1 MNQVRAWINAAR
13 LRTLPLSVSGILV
26 GAGLASFYGSFQP
39 VIFWLAIFTTIG
51 FQVTSNF
58 ANDYGDGIKGT
69 DNQNR
74 IGPKR
79 ALQSGLLSKSALKKG
94 IIVSII
100 IDFLLVLVLLY
111 VSFGIEELLWTLLFM
126 FLAVLSIWAAINYTI
141 GKNAYG
147 YNGLGDLFVFVF
159 FGLVGVLGSMF
170 LFIKTIPVL
179 AALPAITIGLL
190 SVGVLNLNNLRDHRS
205 DKESGKNTLIVKMG
219 FARGKIYHLV
229 LLSLAF
235 LSLLIFLNL
244 TAKSWWGYFSL
255 LAFIPIFLHIRK
267 VQIVTDPALL
277 DPELKILALS
287 TFLMAVLF
295 YFSYYNFL

>member
-39 VIFWLAIFTTIG
+39 VIFWLAILTTIG

-94 IIVSII
+94 IIVSIV
-100 IDFLLVLVLLY
+100 IDFLLVLVLLF
-111 VSFGIEELLWTLLFM
+111 VSFGIEELLWTMLFI
-126 FLAVLSIWAAINYTI
+126 FLGVLSIWAAINYTI

-179 AALPAITIGLL
+179 AALPAITVGLL

-229 LLSLAF
+229 LLSVAF

-255 LAFIPIFLHIRK
+255 LAFIPIFLHFRK
-267 VQIVTDPALL
+267 VQNITDPALL

-295 YFSYYNFL
+295 YFSYHNFL

>member
-39 VIFWLAIFTTIG
+39 VIFLLAIFTTIG

-94 IIVSII
+94 IIVSIV
-100 IDFLLVLVLLY
+100 IDFLMVLVLLY
-111 VSFGIEELLWTLLFM
+111 VSFGIEELLWTLLFI

-229 LLSLAF
+229 LLSVSF

-255 LAFIPIFLHIRK
+255 LAFVPIFLHIRK
-267 VQIVTDPALL
+267 VQNVTDPALL

>member
-1 MNQVRAWINAAR
+1 MNQLRAWINAAR

-26 GAGLASFYGSFQP
+26 GAGLSSFYGSFQP

-94 IIVSII
+94 IIVSIVV
-100 IDFLLVLVLLY
+100 DFLLVLVLLY

-179 AALPAITIGLL
+179 AALPAITMGLL

-229 LLSLAF
+229 LLSVAF

-267 VQIVTDPALL
+267 VQNVTDPALL